1 MKSLTAPVAWA
12 DAGSPTIY
20 PLVENVGLHKKHS
33 AQPTKL
39 AEVN

>member
-1 MKSLTAPVAWA
+1 MTSLKIPVGWA

-33 AQPTKL
+33 AQPTML
-39 AEVN
+39 AEAN